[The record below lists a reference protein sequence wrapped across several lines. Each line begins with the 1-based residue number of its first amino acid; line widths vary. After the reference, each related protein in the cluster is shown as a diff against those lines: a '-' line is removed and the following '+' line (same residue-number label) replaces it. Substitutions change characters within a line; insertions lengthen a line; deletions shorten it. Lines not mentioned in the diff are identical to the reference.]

1 MSIESPPVGAPTS
14 DLDLHDDEAL
24 ADPYPRFKQ
33 LRDLGGA
40 VWMERY
46 GMFALSRYEDVRAAL
61 GDWET
66 FSSARGVTF
75 NDEMNETLKGITLHT
90 DPPEHQEM
98 RGVLRRPLSAKALRE
113 LEGELNEE
121 AERVVER
128 LVAAGSFDAVKDL
141 AQHLPVSIVAKYVG
155 LPDAGREEMLKWG
168 AASFDCFG
176 PIDKQRTR
184 DGFPVVG
191 EEMEYLMKEAVPGK
205 LKPDGWGQRLFDAG
219 AAGEVEAGKCPVMLV
234 DYVNPSLDTTIHA
247 ISSGIWLFGRHP
259 EQWQALR
266 DDPSLVPN
274 AINEIVRIESP
285 ITGFTRSLTR
295 DHEVDGV
302 RMPAGSRVMMLYAS
316 ANRDERKWRDPDRF
330 DVRREGVAQ
339 QIGWGFGEHA
349 CVGMGLARVEMKA
362 VFNALVPRVER
373 FELGAVERDE
383 NMVLRGLR
391 RLDVSVTPA

>member
-1 MSIESPPVGAPTS
+1 MKAPTS
-14 DLDLHDDEAL
+14 DIDLHDEEAL
-24 ADPYPRFKQ
+24 LDPYPRFKQ

-46 GMFALSRYEDVRAAL
+46 GMFALSRYDDVRAAL

-66 FSSARGVTF
+66 FSSARGVSF
-75 NDEMNETLKGITLHT
+75 NEQMNETLKGITLHT

-98 RGVLRRPLSAKALRE
+98 RAVLRRPLSAKALRE

-128 LVAAGSFDAVKDL
+128 LVEAGSFDAVRDL

-155 LPDAGREEMLKWG
+155 LPEAGRENMLKWG

-176 PIDKQRTR
+176 PIEKQRTR
-184 DGFPVVG
+184 DGFPIVG
-191 EEMEYLMKEAVPGK
+191 EEMEYLMREAVPGK
-205 LKPDGWGQRLFDAG
+205 LRPEGWGQRLFDA
-219 AAGEVEAGKCPVMLV
+219 AEAGEVQPEKCPVMLV

-247 ISSGIWLFGRHP
+247 ISSGIWLFGRNP
-259 EQWQALR
+259 EQWQAVR
-266 DDPSLVPN
+266 EEPALVAN
-274 AINEIVRIESP
+274 AINEIVRVESP

-302 RMPAGSRVMMLYAS
+302 TMPAGSRVMMLYAS
-316 ANRDERKWRDPDRF
+316 ANRDERRWLAPDRF

-373 FELGAVERDE
+373 IELGEVERDR
-383 NMVLRGLR
+383 NMVLRGLK
-391 RLDVSVTPA
+391 RLDVTVERA